1 MYNNRDIY
9 GSYDCGGFDD
19 FEVRREQ
26 VKTNK
31 IAIIIISGI
40 MLYIGFL
47 YLGYSTTS
55 FKTNEV
61 GEKVGVVVTLADR
74 AGQEDYERLKGY
86 YKALGLLFDE
96 VYLMEENI
104 QTGAYDSFTYAT
116 KYNEILQK
124 IDAYMSGVVV
134 VNIDEKYLDMKNS
147 INGCFNDFA
156 IYCQKMNTALTN
168 DSYEQYLQANTWLK
182 TSEISYENLSQKFLD
197 FGNSVKIYD
206 DKDLEWYQIKKQNQ
220 ELLGEENESEE
231 KKDTLIEIQGEE
243 TNWEEGGLR
252 NGSTILIENE
262 EQNESNVNIEEDEN
276 MIPDNVIESILNGT
290 IKENEK
296 ENSGYGKP
304 LDSNSNENN
313 INTQLNENIE
323 QNTTIQ
329 EKENNGASG
338 GRLNMN

>member
-19 FEVRREQ
+19 FEIRREQ

-31 IAIIIISGI
+31 IIILIIGGI
-40 MLYIGFL
+40 ALYIGFL
-47 YLGYSTTS
+47 YLGYSSTS

-61 GEKVGVVVTLADR
+61 GERVGVVVNLSDR
-74 AGQEDYERLKGY
+74 EGQEDYERLKGY

-96 VYLMEENI
+96 VYLMENNI

-124 IDAYMSGVVV
+124 IDSYMSGVVV
-134 VNIDEKYLDMKNS
+134 ANVDEKYYDMKTS
-147 INGCFNDFA
+147 INNSFNNFA

-182 TSEISYENLSQKFLD
+182 TSEQSYEELSQKFLD
-197 FGNSVKIYD
+197 FGNSVKIYN
-206 DKDLEWYQIKKQNQ
+206 DKDLEWYVAKKENQ
-220 ELLGEENESEE
+220 KLISDEKIEENDS
-231 KKDTLIEIQGEE
+231 LIQIQGEE

-252 NGSTILIENE
+252 TGNSIFIEEEIEDNE
-262 EQNESNVNIEEDEN
+262 ENKEI
-276 MIPDNVIESILNGT
+276 ITDNVIESILNGT
-290 IKENEK
+290 TKENEK

-304 LDSNSNENN
+304 LNNSSSEKK
-313 INTQLNENIE
+313 
-323 QNTTIQ
+323 
-329 EKENNGASG
+329 EKENTSNNNISNNVENTNKNN
-338 GRLNMN
+338 GRLNMD